1 MSTAIIEVFPDDG
14 TALVAET
21 RVKLINDEHKAAQQS
36 QRSAVEHAVRCGQ
49 LLVGAKKSV
58 AHGEWY
64 AWVQQNLKFSERTAQ
79 GYMRLACIDLQ
90 KRNAVADLSLRE
102 ALKAIADQTRKQQ
115 RLERAAEREAK
126 VHEGVVTHVEREAPT
141 PAPAN
146 PIKSVGVIDDEP
158 KHDPSKLPKKLPP
171 PSDGLMYSQMAISQL
186 RRIANDDVELDAA
199 LDAVLAY
206 ITERRA
212 QP

>member
-1 MSTAIIEVFPDDG
+1 MSLPIIDVIPDDEG
-14 TALVAET
+14 IALVESV
-21 RVKLINDEHKAAQQS
+21 RVKLINDEHEAAQQA
-36 QRSAVEHAVRCGQ
+36 QRSAVERAVRCGQ

-58 AHGEWY
+58 SHGEWY

-115 RLERAAEREAK
+115 KLERAAEREAK

-146 PIKSVGVIDDEP
+146 PIKSVGVIDD
-158 KHDPSKLPKKLPP
+158 DDRP
-171 PSDGLMYSQMAISQL
+171 PSTFVPCRGMQLARLAIMQL
-186 RRIANDDVELDAA
+186 EQIRENDAERIEAFDQVEKW
-199 LDAVLAY
+199 
-206 ITERRA
+206 ITERRRK
-212 QP
+212 